1 MLGAGGLTRLPEL
14 LLRVLLI
21 GVLLSVCVMFAAK
34 NPSPAQLPWRR
45 SPPVEASLFHSE
57 ILKVFRLC
65 VSFPLQHKAL
75 GLISSVRSTQ
85 TCVSGKCHFT
95 QLLKTA
101 EMILHN
107 PIGSLLK

>member
-14 LLRVLLI
+14 LLRVLLV
-21 GVLLSVCVMFAAK
+21 GVLLLVCVMFAAK
-34 NPSPAQLPWRR
+34 NPSPAQLPWGR

-75 GLISSVRSTQ
+75 GLISLPL
-85 TCVSGKCHFT
+85 
-95 QLLKTA
+95 QLGPRRLVFLA
-101 EMILHN
+101 NAISH
-107 PIGSLLK
+107 SY